1 MYLENLVL
9 HDFRNYADLTINFSQ
24 GVNVLLGENA
34 GKTNL
39 LEAIYVLALTRSHR
53 TANDRN

>member
-34 GKTNL
+34 QGKTNL

-53 TANDRN
+53 TANDK